1 MGRVPLYRDAACR
14 HIETKLTTMKLVARS
29 QEDLMEGLLMNPKKI
44 AATAVCGLLSATAL
58 SANAH
63 HSFAVHYD
71 AERTRVIEGV
81 AKSFRFT
88 NPHGILILEV
98 TNDAGEIETW
108 TVETT
113 SPTFMRRRG
122 WSQDMIKP
130 GDTVRVDGYVSRDG
144 SHLMRIRSVSGPD
157 GAPLAQ
163 PLEAGDN

>member
-1 MGRVPLYRDAACR
+1 MSTHKSASITL
-14 HIETKLTTMKLVARS
+14 
-29 QEDLMEGLLMNPKKI
+29 
-44 AATAVCGLLSATAL
+44 CGLLGTVPPLAG
-58 SANAH
+58 AH

-71 AERTRVIEGV
+71 SDRTQIIEGV

-122 WSQDMIKP
+122 WSEDMIKP
-130 GDTVRVDGYVSRDG
+130 GDVVRVDGYVSRDG

-157 GAPLAQ
+157 GTPLVQ
-163 PLEAGDN
+163 PLEAGDD

>member
-1 MGRVPLYRDAACR
+1 MTLG
-14 HIETKLTTMKLVARS
+14 K
-29 QEDLMEGLLMNPKKI
+29 
-44 AATAVCGLLSATAL
+44 TASLALCGALGMTASL
-58 SANAH
+58 AGAH

-71 AERTRVIEGV
+71 AERTQIIEGV

-122 WSQDMIKP
+122 WSQDMIEP
-130 GDTVRVDGYVSRDG
+130 GDVVRVDGYVSRDG
-144 SHLMRIRSVSGPD
+144 SRMMRIRSVSAPD
-157 GAPLAQ
+157 GTPLAQ
-163 PLEAGDN
+163 SLDAGDD

>member
-1 MGRVPLYRDAACR
+1 MTPFRVP
-14 HIETKLTTMKLVARS
+14 IVAIAF
-29 QEDLMEGLLMNPKKI
+29 GLL
-44 AATAVCGLLSATAL
+44 ATAPPLAS
-58 SANAH
+58 AH

-71 AERTRVIEGV
+71 PDKTRVIEGV

-98 TNDAGEIETW
+98 ANDTGEVETW
-108 TVETT
+108 TIETT

-144 SHLMRIRSVSGPD
+144 SHLMRIRSVSRPD
-157 GAPLAQ
+157 GTPLAQ
-163 PLEAGDN
+163 PLESGDD

>member
-1 MGRVPLYRDAACR
+1 VTPS
-14 HIETKLTTMKLVARS
+14 LV
-29 QEDLMEGLLMNPKKI
+29 G
-44 AATAVCGLLSATAL
+44 
-58 SANAH
+58 AH

-71 AERTRVIEGV
+71 SENTRIIEGV

-88 NPHGILILEV
+88 NPHGILILDV

-122 WSQDMIKP
+122 WSQDMIEP
-130 GDTVRVDGYVSRDG
+130 GDIVRVDGYVSRDG

-163 PLEAGDN
+163 PLEAGDD

>member
-1 MGRVPLYRDAACR
+1 VRGACK
-14 HIETKLTTMKLVARS
+14 I
-29 QEDLMEGLLMNPKKI
+29 DEGLLMNVKSI
-44 AATAVCGLLSATAL
+44 AATVAVVLLGTVAPSVI
-58 SANAH
+58 AH

-71 AERTRVIEGV
+71 SENTRIIEGV
-81 AKSFRFT
+81 ARSFRFT

-108 TVETT
+108 TIETT

-130 GDTVRVDGYVSRDG
+130 GDFVRVDGYVSRDG
-144 SHLMRIRSVSGPD
+144 SHLMRIRSISGPD

-163 PLEAGDN
+163 PLEAGDD

>member
-1 MGRVPLYRDAACR
+1 MNPDRIAASAAC
-14 HIETKLTTMKLVARS
+14 A
-29 QEDLMEGLLMNPKKI
+29 LLI
-44 AATAVCGLLSATAL
+44 AASPPAA
-58 SANAH
+58 AH

-71 AERTRVIEGV
+71 AEKTRVIEGV

-122 WSQDMIKP
+122 WSQDMIEP
-130 GDTVRVDGYVSRDG
+130 GDIVRVDGYVSRDG

-163 PLEAGDN
+163 PLEAGDD

>member
-1 MGRVPLYRDAACR
+1 MNLNRIATA
-14 HIETKLTTMKLVARS
+14 TAF
-29 QEDLMEGLLMNPKKI
+29 GLLG
-44 AATAVCGLLSATAL
+44 AAAPL
-58 SANAH
+58 ANAH

-71 AERTRVIEGV
+71 SENTRIIEGV

-144 SHLMRIRSVSGPD
+144 SRLMRIRSVSGPD
-157 GAPLAQ
+157 GVPLAQ
-163 PLEAGDN
+163 PLEAGND